1 MAPINFYELGINNPS
16 SLLEQLIEQAT
27 DLGIEI
33 PQEMLPPVR
42 IEPEAQDI
50 LDEVE
55 SRVNLDAIEE
65 AEIVDE
71 NVYYLYYT
79 DFNTSVN
86 GNLSIESGEI
96 DKNIAI
102 LISVLERMYGNTF
115 DIELDKNNENIIVTL
130 YYKDITIRNSSP
142 NTHNIKSLFVQ
153 IYLENTEDQRLF
165 LFNQFRGA
173 RFQITDIEYISQY
186 RHSHLG
192 RTRGIGQFDSFCIG
206 GGIYNTYYKTSQ
218 TKPTPHAVN
227 YIGISD
233 SVFNPTLEDIEI
245 SIQSFFI
252 SIDNYVQWESTEG
265 GPYIRYANLGY
276 KAEEIN
282 IDNSGVYNVTDYP
295 NKYRKAISELEY
307 YVISNIDLFYNSDYV
322 ISRIT
327 ELYEI
332 EHIIN
337 GIPNELI
344 ARLPSIVLC
353 YYDDGLLYSCVT
365 LATIE
370 DKIDETNFT
379 FRGRPVK
386 HITKKTIDTIHMN
399 IIVRPNIILAM
410 IAKYKNYLLL
420 NT

>member
-1 MAPINFYELGINNPS
+1 MTPNDFYEVGINDPT
-16 SLLEQLIEQAT
+16 SLIDQLIEQAT
-27 DLGIEI
+27 DLGIQI
-33 PQEMLPPVR
+33 PQEMLPPVY

-55 SRVNLDAIEE
+55 NRVNLDAIEE

-71 NVYYLYYT
+71 NIYYLYYT
-79 DFNTSVN
+79 DFNTNVN

-115 DIELDKNNENIIVTL
+115 DIELDKNSENIIVTL
-130 YYKDITIRNSSP
+130 YYKDVTIRNSSP
-142 NTHNIKSLFVQ
+142 NTHNIKSLFVK
-153 IYLENTEDQRLF
+153 IYLANTEDQRLF
-165 LFNQFRGA
+165 LFTQFKGA
-173 RFQITDIEYISQY
+173 RFQITDVEYISQY

-192 RTRGIGQFDSFCIG
+192 RTSSIGHFDSFCIG
-206 GGIYNTYYKTSQ
+206 DGIYNTYYKTSQ
-218 TKPTPHAVN
+218 TKPTSHAVN
-227 YIGISD
+227 YIGVNKD
-233 SVFNPTLEDIEI
+233 TFNPTLEDIEI
-245 SIQSFFI
+245 AIQSFFI
-252 SIDNYVQWESTEG
+252 SVDNYVQWESTEG
-265 GPYIRYANLGY
+265 GPYIRYGNLGY
-276 KAEEIN
+276 KAQEIQ
-282 IDNSGVYNVTDYP
+282 IDNDSVYSITDYP
-295 NKYRKAISELEY
+295 TKYKKAILELEY

-322 ISRIT
+322 IPRLT

-337 GIPNELI
+337 GVPNELI
-344 ARLPSIVLC
+344 ARLPTEILC

-365 LATIE
+365 LSTME
-370 DKIDETNFT
+370 DKITETNFT

-386 HITKKTIDTIHMN
+386 HIIKKTIDDAKMN